1 MSSSAYGAFAHTYM
15 THVSAAVTRMLE
27 SEGAAAA
34 ALMRK
39 TVAEGSPVRGFGNGG
54 SSAIVRAVL
63 ARLRDSHA
71 GLDVNEAMVSL
82 AALAY
87 TAQREGY
94 RTVFSRVLA
103 DEIDSVGLVLVASV
117 SGRSENIVETVGLCH
132 RHGVPVLAAVGGR
145 GDQLGPVDGM
155 VWPTGATD
163 QQVSEDAM
171 LTALTL
177 TAAASTEPEHV
188 PLSHRLEEY
197 LHALASLD
205 TRCLGQWIGAATR
218 AVTDAIRHRS
228 AIYVL
233 CPDGG
238 PLALAGEHFAHNL
251 HWDAPL
257 GVEGVR
263 PPVVMSDPSLA
274 DMSAIYNDHP
284 DPAHGVRYQLHSA
297 SAGDVVFLLAYD
309 SHGRT
314 NRQAVDAALQV
325 GAQVFLLHRDGPDLH
340 EAGRRSQRLP
350 PVDDFGLSCLVQSIA
365 HMVCRTT
372 RAALAMG
379 SASVAGAGP
388 SPLDLMAQD
397 LAPRREL
404 SAPIPAVALEGRP

>member
-1 MSSSAYGAFAHTYM
+1 MSSSVYGAFAHAYM
-15 THVSAAVTRMLE
+15 TQVSAAVGWMLE
-27 SEGAAAA
+27 RQGAAAT

-39 TVAEGSPVRGFGNGG
+39 TVAEGSSVRGFGNGG
-54 SSAIVRAVL
+54 SSAIVRSIL
-63 ARLRDSHA
+63 AQLRAGHA

-82 AALAY
+82 AAMAY
-87 TAQREGY
+87 TAQRTGY
-94 RTVFSRVLA
+94 RMVFSGVLA

-177 TAAASTEPEHV
+177 TAAASAEPEH
-188 PLSHRLEEY
+188 LSLSDHWERY
-197 LHALASLD
+197 LHALAALD
-205 TRCLGQWIGAATR
+205 TRRLGQWIEAATR
-218 AVTDAIRHRS
+218 AVTDAIRHRN

-257 GVEGVR
+257 GVENIQ
-263 PPVVMSDPSLA
+263 PPVIISEPSLA

-297 SAGDVVFLLAYD
+297 SVGDVVFLLAYD

-314 NRQAVDAALQV
+314 NRHAIDVALRA
-325 GAQVFLLHRDGPDLH
+325 GAQVFLLHRDGPDFH
-340 EAGRRSQRLP
+340 AAGRRSQRLP
-350 PVDDFGLSCLVQSIA
+350 ALDDFGLPCLVQSIA

-372 RAALAMG
+372 RAALAAG
-379 SASVAGAGP
+379 SATAGP

-404 SAPIPAVALEGRP
+404 SAPTPEVALEGRP